1 MSHSK
6 YGSPSSLYRS
16 AACPGWVEYTKDLP
30 DSPPSVHAEEGTAFH
45 EIMERVVSMH
55 LHTDDRLDVFTELI
69 QQKYE
74 KYPDMQAVVESTLSE
89 VLVKWNRFKETHDY
103 PVLCTELRVHLTE
116 DIFGTADLVFTGY
129 NKATGQTDIVVIDYK
144 YGMGVRVEA
153 QNNLQGLAYLLGAI
167 ETLQLKNIGRT
178 IFIIAQVRLDDGWS
192 LAEYDREELNT
203 YREKILRIVDRVKAV
218 CNGEV
223 PLEGN
228 LCPGSHCRWCKAD
241 GLCIAQ
247 KKDTFDMV
255 DSSASELPLAERIST
270 LTLDQQVAI
279 FLRKT
284 QIEDFLNAVAMNVQ
298 RTLESGVTHPDV
310 KIVETNG
317 RRGWKDSTTPD
328 DLKELGVSDPTVV
341 KISLKGIGEVEKAIG
356 KGKIDHLVV
365 VGGKKREVVHVSD
378 KRSAVIGLAPA
389 ELPE

>member
-1 MSHSK
+1 MTHAK

-30 DSPPSVHAEEGTAFH
+30 DGAPSIHAEEGTAFH
-45 EIMERVVSMH
+45 EVMEIMFQQRVSNWIDDSNTCVDIYRSYPEMRNTVNDTLFEVVNRWDKFRSMH
-55 LHTDDRLDVFTELI
+55 YNARYHV
-69 QQKYE
+69 
-74 KYPDMQAVVESTLSE
+74 
-89 VLVKWNRFKETHDY
+89 
-103 PVLCTELRVHLTE
+103 ELRVHLTQ
-116 DIFGTADLVFTGY
+116 DIFGTADLVFVGED
-129 NKATGQTDIVVIDYK
+129 KKTGQTNIVVIDYK
-144 YGMGVRVEA
+144 HGLGVHVQA

-178 IFIIAQVRLDDGWS
+178 IFIIAQVRLEDGWS
-192 LAEYDREELNT
+192 LAEYDKEELDN
-203 YREKILRIVDRVKAV
+203 YREKILSIVDKVKAV
-218 CNGEV
+218 CNGEI
-223 PLEGN
+223 PLENN
-228 LCPGSHCRWCKAD
+228 LHPGSHCRWCKAD
-241 GLCIAQ
+241 GLCVAQ
-247 KKDTFDMV
+247 KRETFDMV
-255 DSSASELPLAERIST
+255 ESTAMELPIEARIKH

-317 RRGWKDSTTPD
+317 RRGWKDSVTPE
-328 DLKELGVSDPTVV
+328 DLKQLGVSDPTTV
-341 KISLKGIGEVEKAIG
+341 KISLKGIGEVEKAVG

>member
-1 MSHSK
+1 MTHAK

-30 DSPPSVHAEEGTAFH
+30 DGAPSVHAEEGTAFH
-45 EIMERVVSMH
+45 DVMENVVCIHVHNARPKTDLIKEIYR
-55 LHTDDRLDVFTELI
+55 
-69 QQKYE
+69 
-74 KYPDMQAVVESTLSE
+74 KYPDMRRVVEITLSD
-89 VLVKWNRFKETHDY
+89 VIIKWCRFKETHDN
-103 PVLCTELRVHLTE
+103 PILHTELRVHLTQ
-116 DIFGTADLVFTGY
+116 DIFGTADLIFTGT
-129 NKATGQTDIVVIDYK
+129 NKTTGQTDIVVIDYK
-144 YGMGVRVEA
+144 HGLGVHVQA

-178 IFIIAQVRLDDGWS
+178 IFIIAQVRLEDGWS
-192 LAEYDREELNT
+192 LAEYDKEELDN
-203 YREKILRIVDRVKAV
+203 YREKILSIVDKVKAV
-218 CNGEV
+218 CNGEI
-223 PLEGN
+223 PLENN
-228 LCPGSHCRWCKAD
+228 LHPGSHCRWCKAD
-241 GLCIAQ
+241 GLCVAQ
-247 KKDTFDMV
+247 KRETFDMV
-255 DSSASELPLAERIST
+255 ESTAMELPIEARIKH

-317 RRGWKDSTTPD
+317 RRGWKDSVTPE
-328 DLKELGVSDPTVV
+328 DLKQLGVSDPTTV
-341 KISLKGIGEVEKAIG
+341 KISLKGIGEVEKTVG